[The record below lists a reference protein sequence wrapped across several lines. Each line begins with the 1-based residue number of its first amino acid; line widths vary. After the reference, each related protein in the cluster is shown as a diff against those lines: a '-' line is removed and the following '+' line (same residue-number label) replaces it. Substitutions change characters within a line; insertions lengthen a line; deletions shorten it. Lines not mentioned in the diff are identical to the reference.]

1 MTITARMTADQ
12 SAAVPLTAKNRRGA
26 VSVDTIT
33 KAFGSVKAVDG
44 VSLSVQPGEFV
55 ALLGSS
61 GSGKS
66 TLLMMIAGFEAPT
79 SGDIKLDGVRMN
91 DVPGHRRGF
100 GMVFQN
106 YSLFPHMNVAE
117 NIAYPLRRRGMGG
130 RDIEREVTKA
140 LKLVALDG
148 YGARL
153 PSQLSGGQQQR
164 VALARA
170 LVFRPPL
177 LLMDEPLGALDRKL
191 RQQLQ
196 MEIKLIHKEV
206 GSTIIFV
213 THDQEEALSMADRV
227 AVLERGRLQQ
237 FGSPRQ
243 LYEDPAT
250 AFVAGFIGEMNF
262 LPVELRRSSG
272 DVGATIT
279 PLGMQIIVRKNQVVS
294 EDDRGL
300 LAVRPEYIR
309 LDLDDD
315 ATATVLESAYT
326 GTNQSVLVQVGDT
339 RLTARTAVNPGRPLF
354 QSGQR
359 VRIAIDAEHTRVFP
373 VGTLASDV

>member
-1 MTITARMTADQ
+1 MSVSTATVSAKVTAGLATSQ
-12 SAAVPLTAKNRRGA
+12 SRRGA
-26 VSVDTIT
+26 VSVNSLT
-33 KAFGSVKAVDG
+33 KNFGPVKAVDD
-44 VSLSVQPGEFV
+44 VSLSIEPGEFV

-66 TLLMMIAGFEAPT
+66 TLLMMIAGFEASS
-79 SGDIKLDGVRMN
+79 SGDIMLDGMRIN
-91 DVPGHRRGF
+91 DVPSYRRGF
-100 GMVFQN
+100 GMVFQS
-106 YSLFPHMNVAE
+106 YALFPHMTIAE
-117 NIAYPLRRRGMGG
+117 NIAYPLRRRGLRGA
-130 RDIEREVTKA
+130 DVEREVVKA

-148 YGARL
+148 YGTRL

-227 AVLERGRLQQ
+227 AVLEQGRLQQ
-237 FGSPRQ
+237 CGTPRE
-243 LYEDPAT
+243 LYEQPAI
-250 AFVAGFIGEMNF
+250 AFVADFIGEMNF
-262 LPVELRRSSG
+262 LPVELRQSGGEVCARSADLGLEVMQEAGQVLTSG
-272 DVGATIT
+272 
-279 PLGMQIIVRKNQVVS
+279 
-294 EDDRGL
+294 DRGL
-300 LAVRPEYIR
+300 LAVRPEYVGLTPDER
-309 LDLDDD
+309 
-315 ATATVLESAYT
+315 ATAMVLESAYT
-326 GTNQSVLVQVGDT
+326 GTNQSVLVQVGSI
-339 RLTARTAVNPGRPLF
+339 RLTARTSVSAGRPLF

-359 VRIAIDAEHTRVFP
+359 VRFEIDAAHTRVFP
-373 VGTLASDV
+373 AAR

>member
-1 MTITARMTADQ
+1 
-12 SAAVPLTAKNRRGA
+12 
-26 VSVDTIT
+26 VDAIT

-140 LKLVALDG
+140 LRLVALDG
-148 YGARL
+148 YGTRL

-227 AVLERGRLQQ
+227 AVLERGQLQQ

-272 DVGATIT
+272 DVGATII
-279 PLGMQIIVRKNQVVS
+279 PLGTQIILQKNQVIS

-326 GTNQSVLVQVGDT
+326 GMNQSVLVQVGDI

-373 VGTLASDV
+373 AVP

>member
-1 MTITARMTADQ
+1 MSVSIAGVSEKATAD
-12 SAAVPLTAKNRRGA
+12 AATAHNQRGS
-26 VSVDTIT
+26 VSVKSLT
-33 KAFGSVKAVDG
+33 KMFGPVKAVDG
-44 VSLSVQPGEFV
+44 VSLSIEPGEFV

-66 TLLMMIAGFEAPT
+66 TLLMMIAGFEASS
-79 SGDIKLDGVRMN
+79 SGDILLDGVRIN
-91 DVPGHRRGF
+91 DVPSYRRGF
-100 GMVFQN
+100 GMVFQS
-106 YSLFPHMNVAE
+106 YALFPHMTIAE
-117 NIAYPLRRRGMGG
+117 NIAYPLRRRGLRGA
-130 RDIEREVTKA
+130 DVEREVAKA

-237 FGSPRQ
+237 CGTPRQ
-243 LYEDPAT
+243 LYEQPTT
-250 AFVAGFIGEMNF
+250 AFVADFIGEMNF
-262 LPVELRRSSG
+262 LPVELRRSGGEACARSADLG
-272 DVGATIT
+272 LEVVQKAT
-279 PLGMQIIVRKNQVVS
+279 QVLTS
-294 EDDRGL
+294 DDRGL
-300 LAVRPEYIR
+300 LAVRPEYVG
-309 LDLDDD
+309 LTSDEG
-315 ATATVLESAYT
+315 ATAMVLESAYT
-326 GTNQSVLVQVGDT
+326 GTNQSVLVQVGSI
-339 RLTARTAVNPGRPLF
+339 RLTARTSVSPGRPLF

-359 VRIAIDAEHTRVFP
+359 VRIEIEAAHTRVFP
-373 VGTLASDV
+373 AAR

>member
-1 MTITARMTADQ
+1 MTISAAMTANH
-12 SAAVPLTAKNRRGA
+12 SANIPLSNKDERGA
-26 VSVDTIT
+26 VSVDAIT
-33 KAFGSVKAVDG
+33 KMFGSVKAVDG
-44 VSLSVQPGEFV
+44 VSLSVRPGEFV

-66 TLLMMIAGFEAPT
+66 TLLMMIAGFETPS
-79 SGDIKLDGVRMN
+79 SGDIRLDGIRIN

-100 GMVFQN
+100 GMVFQS
-106 YSLFPHMNVAE
+106 YALFPHMSIAE
-117 NIAYPLRRRGMGG
+117 NIAYPLRRRGMSG
-130 RDIEREVTKA
+130 RDVEREVTKA

-227 AVLERGRLQQ
+227 AVLEHGRLQQ
-237 FGSPRQ
+237 FGSPRE
-243 LYEDPAT
+243 LYEEPAT
-250 AFVAGFIGEMNF
+250 AFVADFIGETNF
-262 LPVELRRSSG
+262 VPAELRRSGESVA
-272 DVGATIT
+272 VGT
-279 PLGMQIIVRKNQVVS
+279 PDLGLWVDVRKEQVLS
-294 EDDRGL
+294 QQDRGL
-300 LAVRPEYIR
+300 LAVRPEFIR
-309 LDLDDD
+309 LEIDDE

-326 GTNQSVLVQVGDT
+326 GTNQSVLVQVGRL
-339 RLTARTAVNPGRPLF
+339 RLTARIPVKPGQPLF

-359 VRIAIDAEHTRVFP
+359 VRIEIEAAHTRVFP
-373 VGTLASDV
+373 DAR

>member
-1 MTITARMTADQ
+1 MTIIATMTAEH
-12 SAAVPLTAKNRRGA
+12 SVTVPMSSQNQRGA
-26 VSVDTIT
+26 VSVDAIT
-33 KAFGSVKAVDG
+33 KMFGPVSAVDG
-44 VSLSVQPGEFV
+44 VSLSIQPGEFV

-79 SGDIKLDGVRMN
+79 SGDIKLDGVRIN
-91 DVPGHRRGF
+91 DIPGHRRGF

-106 YSLFPHMNVAE
+106 YALFPHMTVAE
-117 NIAYPLRRRGMGG
+117 NIAYPLRRRGVGG
-130 RDIEREVTKA
+130 RDVEREVTKA

-227 AVLERGRLQQ
+227 AVLEGGRLQQ
-237 FGSPRQ
+237 FGAPRQ
-243 LYEDPAT
+243 LYEEPAT
-250 AFVAGFIGEMNF
+250 AFVADFIGEMNF
-262 LPVELRRSSG
+262 LPVELRRGSQ
-272 DVGATIT
+272 DIAATI
-279 PLGMQIIVRKNQVVS
+279 PSLGQQIVLRKNQVLS
-294 EDDRGL
+294 QDDVGL
-300 LAVRPEYIR
+300 LAVRPEFIR
-309 LDLDDD
+309 LDPDDN

-326 GTNQSVLVQVGDT
+326 GTNQSVLIQLGNL

-359 VRIAIDAEHTRVFP
+359 VRIVIDAEHTRVFSA
-373 VGTLASDV
+373 TR

>member
-1 MTITARMTADQ
+1 MSVSTAIVNEKAM
-12 SAAVPLTAKNRRGA
+12 SGAAAANNQRGS
-26 VSVDTIT
+26 VSVKSLT
-33 KAFGSVKAVDG
+33 KMFGPVKAVDD
-44 VSLSVQPGEFV
+44 VSLSIQPGEFV

-66 TLLMMIAGFEAPT
+66 TLLMMIAGFEASS
-79 SGDIKLDGVRMN
+79 SGDIMLDGVRIN
-91 DVPGHRRGF
+91 DVPSYRRGF
-100 GMVFQN
+100 GMVFQS
-106 YSLFPHMNVAE
+106 YALFPHMTIAE
-117 NIAYPLRRRGMGG
+117 NIAYPLRRRGLRGG
-130 RDIEREVTKA
+130 DVEREVAKA

-227 AVLERGRLQQ
+227 AVLEGGRLQQ
-237 FGSPRQ
+237 CGTPRE
-243 LYEDPAT
+243 LYEHPAT
-250 AFVAGFIGEMNF
+250 AFVADFIGEMNF
-262 LPVELRRSSG
+262 LPVELRRSAGEVCARSADLGVEVVQKATQVLTSG
-272 DVGATIT
+272 D
-279 PLGMQIIVRKNQVVS
+279 
-294 EDDRGL
+294 RGF
-300 LAVRPEYIR
+300 LAVRPEYV
-309 LDLDDD
+309 DLTPDER
-315 ATATVLESAYT
+315 ATAMVLESAYT
-326 GTNQSVLVQVGDT
+326 GTNQSVLVQVGSI
-339 RLTARTAVNPGRPLF
+339 RLTARTSVSPGRPLF

-359 VRIAIDAEHTRVFP
+359 VRVEIEAAHTRVFP
-373 VGTLASDV
+373 AAR

>member
-1 MTITARMTADQ
+1 MTIIAAMTAEH
-12 SAAVPLTAKNRRGA
+12 SATTPLSAKKQRGA
-26 VSVDTIT
+26 VSVDAIT
-33 KAFGSVKAVDG
+33 KMFGSVKAVDG

-55 ALLGSS
+55 ALLGAS

-66 TLLMMIAGFEAPT
+66 TLLMMIAGFEAPS
-79 SGDIKLDGVRMN
+79 SGDIKLDGVRIN

-106 YSLFPHMNVAE
+106 YALFPHMTVAE
-117 NIAYPLRRRGMGG
+117 NIAYPLRRRGMSG
-130 RDIEREVTKA
+130 RDAEREVTKA

-237 FGSPRQ
+237 FGSPRD
-243 LYEDPAT
+243 LYEEPAT
-250 AFVAGFIGEMNF
+250 AFVADFIGEMNF
-262 LPVELRRSSG
+262 LPAELRRSG
-272 DVGATIT
+272 QIVGVTA
-279 PLGMQIIVRKNQVVS
+279 PDLGLLLDLRKDQVLAQ
-294 EDDRGL
+294 DDRGL
-300 LAVRPEYIR
+300 LAVRPEFVR
-309 LDLDDD
+309 LETDDD

-326 GTNQSVLVQVGDT
+326 GTNQSVLVQVGEL
-339 RLTARTAVNPGRPLF
+339 RLTARTPVNPGRPLF

-359 VRIAIDAEHTRVFP
+359 VRVSIEAAHTRVFP
-373 VGTLASDV
+373 AAR

>member
-1 MTITARMTADQ
+1 MTIITTMAAEH
-12 SAAVPLTAKNRRGA
+12 SAPMSTHPKPQRGA
-26 VSVDTIT
+26 VSIGALS
-33 KAFGSVKAVDG
+33 KSFGGVKAVDG
-44 VSLSVQPGEFV
+44 VSLSVEAGEFV
-55 ALLGSS
+55 ALLGAS

-66 TLLMMIAGFEAPT
+66 TLLMMIAGFEAPS
-79 SGDIKLDGVRMN
+79 SGDIKLDGMRIN
-91 DVPGHRRGF
+91 DLPSHRRGF

-106 YSLFPHMNVAE
+106 YALFPHMTIAE
-117 NIAYPLRRRGMGG
+117 NIAYPLRRRGLSGS
-130 RDIEREVTKA
+130 DVEREVVKA
-140 LKLVALDG
+140 LKLVALEG

-227 AVLERGRLQQ
+227 AVLDRGRLQQ
-237 FGSPRQ
+237 FGPPRE
-243 LYEDPAT
+243 LYEEPAT
-250 AFVAGFIGEMNF
+250 AFVADFIGEMNF
-262 LPVELRRSSG
+262 LPVELGRAG
-272 DVGATIT
+272 NDVGVTSSD
-279 PLGMQIIVRKNQVVS
+279 LGQQIILRKAQVLSQGNQG
-294 EDDRGL
+294 R

-309 LDLDDD
+309 LEADEDGN
-315 ATATVLESAYT
+315 ATVLESAYT
-326 GTNQSVLVQVGDT
+326 GTNQSVLVRVGGL
-339 RLTARTAVNPGRPLF
+339 RLTARTSAIPGLPLF

-359 VRIAIDAEHTRVFP
+359 VRVAIDAAHTRVFS
-373 VGTLASDV
+373 AEQ

>member
-1 MTITARMTADQ
+1 MSVITAMMSEKVTAGVSRSQ
-12 SAAVPLTAKNRRGA
+12 NQRGS
-26 VSVDTIT
+26 VSVNSLT
-33 KAFGSVKAVDG
+33 KMFGPVKAVDD
-44 VSLSVQPGEFV
+44 VSLSIEPGEFV

-66 TLLMMIAGFEAPT
+66 TLLMMIAGFEVAS
-79 SGDIKLDGVRMN
+79 SGDITLDGIRIN
-91 DVPGHRRGF
+91 DVPSYRRGF
-100 GMVFQN
+100 GMVFQS
-106 YSLFPHMNVAE
+106 YALFPHMTIAE
-117 NIAYPLRRRGMGG
+117 NIAYPLRRRGLRGG
-130 RDIEREVTKA
+130 DVEREVRKA

-153 PSQLSGGQQQR
+153 PNQLSGGQQQR

-237 FGSPRQ
+237 LGTPRE
-243 LYEDPAT
+243 LYEKPAT
-250 AFVAGFIGEMNF
+250 AFVADFIGEMNF
-262 LPVELRRSSG
+262 LPVELRQSGGEVCARSTDLGLEVVQEASQVLTSG
-272 DVGATIT
+272 G
-279 PLGMQIIVRKNQVVS
+279 
-294 EDDRGL
+294 RGL
-300 LAVRPEYIR
+300 LAVRPEYVGLTPDER
-309 LDLDDD
+309 
-315 ATATVLESAYT
+315 ASATVLESAYT
-326 GTNQSVLVQVGDT
+326 GTNQSVLVQVGSI
-339 RLTARTAVNPGRPLF
+339 RLIARISVSPGRPLF

-359 VRIAIDAEHTRVFP
+359 VRIEIDAAHTRVFP
-373 VGTLASDV
+373 TAS

>member
-1 MTITARMTADQ
+1 MTIIAAMTAEH
-12 SAAVPLTAKNRRGA
+12 SATTPLSTEGKRGA
-26 VSVDTIT
+26 VSVDAIT
-33 KAFGSVKAVDG
+33 KTFGSVKAVDN
-44 VSLSVQPGEFV
+44 VSLSIQPGEFV

-66 TLLMMIAGFEAPT
+66 TLLMMLAGFEAPS
-79 SGDIKLDGVRMN
+79 SGDIKLDGVRIN

-100 GMVFQN
+100 GIVFQN
-106 YSLFPHMNVAE
+106 YALFPQMTVAE
-117 NIAYPLRRRGMGG
+117 NIAYPLRRRGMSG
-130 RDIEREVTKA
+130 RDAEREVTKA

-237 FGSPRQ
+237 FGSPRD
-243 LYEDPAT
+243 LYEEPAT
-250 AFVAGFIGEMNF
+250 AFVADFIGEMNF
-262 LPVELRRSSG
+262 LPAVIRRSG
-272 DVGATIT
+272 QNVGVSA
-279 PLGMQIIVRKNQVVS
+279 PDLGLLLDLRKDQVLS
-294 EDDRGL
+294 QEDRGL
-300 LAVRPEYIR
+300 LAVRPEFIR
-309 LDLDDD
+309 LEADDA

-326 GTNQSVLVQVGDT
+326 GTNQSVLVQVGGL
-339 RLTARTAVNPGRPLF
+339 RLTARTPVHPGRPLF

-359 VRIAIDAEHTRVFP
+359 VRVALEAAHTRVFP
-373 VGTLASDV
+373 AAR

>member
-1 MTITARMTADQ
+1 MTITARITTDQ
-12 SAAVPLTAKNRRGA
+12 IAAMPLPAKNQRGA
-26 VSVDTIT
+26 VSVDAIT

-140 LKLVALDG
+140 LRLVALDG
-148 YGARL
+148 YGTRL

-227 AVLERGRLQQ
+227 AVLERGQYR
-237 FGSPRQ
+237 
-243 LYEDPAT
+243 
-250 AFVAGFIGEMNF
+250 AGM
-262 LPVELRRSSG
+262 
-272 DVGATIT
+272 
-279 PLGMQIIVRKNQVVS
+279 
-294 EDDRGL
+294 
-300 LAVRPEYIR
+300 
-309 LDLDDD
+309 
-315 ATATVLESAYT
+315 
-326 GTNQSVLVQVGDT
+326 
-339 RLTARTAVNPGRPLF
+339 
-354 QSGQR
+354 SGQ
-359 VRIAIDAEHTRVFP
+359 
-373 VGTLASDV
+373 L

>member
-1 MTITARMTADQ
+1 MSVSTAMVSEKATAGVATSQ
-12 SAAVPLTAKNRRGA
+12 SQRGS
-26 VSVDTIT
+26 VSVNSLT
-33 KAFGSVKAVDG
+33 KMFGPVKAVDD
-44 VSLSVQPGEFV
+44 VSLSIEPGEFV

-66 TLLMMIAGFEAPT
+66 TLLMMIAGFEVSS
-79 SGDIKLDGVRMN
+79 SGDIMLDGVRIN
-91 DVPGHRRGF
+91 DVPSHRRGF
-100 GMVFQN
+100 GMVFQS
-106 YSLFPHMNVAE
+106 YALFPHMTIAE
-117 NIAYPLRRRGMGG
+117 NIAYPLRRRGLRGG
-130 RDIEREVTKA
+130 DVEREVTKA

-237 FGSPRQ
+237 CGTPRE
-243 LYEDPAT
+243 LYEQPAT
-250 AFVAGFIGEMNF
+250 AFVADFIGEMNF
-262 LPVELRRSSG
+262 LPVELRRSGGEVCARSA
-272 DVGATIT
+272 DVGLEVIQEAS
-279 PLGMQIIVRKNQVVS
+279 QVLTS
-294 EDDRGL
+294 GDRGL
-300 LAVRPEYIR
+300 LAVRPEYIGLTPDER
-309 LDLDDD
+309 

-326 GTNQSVLVQVGDT
+326 GTNQSVLVQVGSI
-339 RLTARTAVNPGRPLF
+339 RLTARTSVSPGRPLF

-359 VRIAIDAEHTRVFP
+359 VRIEIEAAHTRVFP
-373 VGTLASDV
+373 GAR

>member
-1 MTITARMTADQ
+1 MSVSTAMVNERVRAG
-12 SAAVPLTAKNRRGA
+12 AATSQGKRGS
-26 VSVDTIT
+26 VSVNSLT
-33 KAFGSVKAVDG
+33 KMFGPVKAVDD
-44 VSLSVQPGEFV
+44 VSLSVEPGEFV

-66 TLLMMIAGFEAPT
+66 TLLMMIAGFEASS
-79 SGDIKLDGVRMN
+79 SGDIMLDGTRIN
-91 DVPGHRRGF
+91 DVPSYRRGF
-100 GMVFQN
+100 GMVFQS
-106 YSLFPHMNVAE
+106 YALFPHMTIAE
-117 NIAYPLRRRGMGG
+117 NIAFPLRRRGLRGA
-130 RDIEREVTKA
+130 DVEREVAKA

-237 FGSPRQ
+237 CGTPRE
-243 LYEDPAT
+243 LYEKPAT
-250 AFVAGFIGEMNF
+250 AFVADFIGEMNF
-262 LPVELRRSSG
+262 LPVELRRSQGEVCARSADLGLEIIQKTHQVLSSG
-272 DVGATIT
+272 D
-279 PLGMQIIVRKNQVVS
+279 
-294 EDDRGL
+294 RGV
-300 LAVRPEYIR
+300 LAVRPEYVG
-309 LDLDDD
+309 LTADDS

-326 GTNQSVLVQVGDT
+326 GTNQSVLVQVGSI
-339 RLTARTAVNPGRPLF
+339 RLTARTSVSPGRPLF
-354 QSGQR
+354 LSGQR
-359 VRIAIDAEHTRVFP
+359 VRVSVDAEHTRVFP
-373 VGTLASDV
+373 AVG

>member
-1 MTITARMTADQ
+1 MTITADMTNELSPTRAGH
-12 SAAVPLTAKNRRGA
+12 AKPRRGA
-26 VSVDTIT
+26 VSIDVLS
-33 KAFGSVKAVDG
+33 KSFGSVKAVDG
-44 VSLSVQPGEFV
+44 VSLSIEAGEFV
-55 ALLGSS
+55 ALLGAS

-66 TLLMMIAGFEAPT
+66 TLLMMIAGFETPS
-79 SGDIKLDGVRMN
+79 SGDIKLDGARIN
-91 DVPGHRRGF
+91 DLPSHRRGF

-106 YSLFPHMNVAE
+106 YALFPHMTIAE
-117 NIAYPLRRRGMGG
+117 NIAYPLRRRGLGG
-130 RDIEREVTKA
+130 SDVEREVANA

-227 AVLERGRLQQ
+227 AVLDRGRLQQ
-237 FGSPRQ
+237 FGLPRN
-243 LYEDPAT
+243 LYEEPAT
-250 AFVAGFIGEMNF
+250 AFVADFIGEMNF
-262 LPVELRRSSG
+262 LPVELGRFG
-272 DVGATIT
+272 DAVAANSAD
-279 PLGMQIIVRKNQVVS
+279 LGQQMILQRERVFS
-294 EDDRGL
+294 HSDRGR

-309 LDLDDD
+309 LEAHDDSN
-315 ATATVLESAYT
+315 ATVLESAYT
-326 GTNQSVLVQVGDT
+326 GTNQTVLVRIGGL
-339 RLTARTAVNPGRPLF
+339 RLTARTPAVPGLPLF
-354 QSGQR
+354 QSGQHVR
-359 VRIAIDAEHTRVFP
+359 VSIDTAHTRVFAAEP
-373 VGTLASDV
+373 

>member
-1 MTITARMTADQ
+1 MTITAGITVDQ
-12 SAAVPLTAKNRRGA
+12 SAAMPLTAKNQRGA
-26 VSVDTIT
+26 VSVDAIT
-33 KAFGSVKAVDG
+33 KAYGSVKAVDG

-148 YGARL
+148 YGTRL

-227 AVLERGRLQQ
+227 AVLERGQLQQ

-272 DVGATIT
+272 DVGATII
-279 PLGMQIIVRKNQVVS
+279 PLGTQIILQKNQVIS

-326 GTNQSVLVQVGDT
+326 GMNQSVLVQVGDI
-339 RLTARTAVNPGRPLF
+339 RITARTAVNPGRPLF

-373 VGTLASDV
+373 AAP